1 MCMHRGLSVHH
12 KGTVKYCI
20 KNTNDLLTQPP
31 LMDKRQ
37 TQTRMKIFSEPEY
50 YPTPSEK
57 VATFDHTAS
66 SRSSTNQTKQTHRVR
81 HLLRADIPALIV
93 YLSSPIDPVDYT
105 VFADFF
111 LVYRA
116 FLSPLQLHELL
127 VSRFRWA
134 YIETIARDAPQT
146 SIGEVALVRTFT
158 LLRHSL
164 LNWFLRD
171 FAPNNELRALMLRFL
186 NDDYS
191 AMPKIVRQCVVNLK
205 KVWIAQCKM
214 AWDGIVFEQ
223 PATTAEWGS
232 FELRD
237 VDDMAREQKRRSV
250 LSWAAWQREASPT
263 ARNDSMLSV
272 YNGGINASKTPQAT
286 SEPPRT
292 ASMLLYPRDE
302 SNMHNTA
309 EQSLPMTAETPTD
322 KGIDSDM
329 AKRRTLVQRMSKVIT
344 DVDYPRSPEINR
356 IIPPTPAKKLEF
368 ILDSIYIP
376 EDQKQEAEAN
386 GVPTTRG
393 TNTANTRASRGL
405 SRSSS
410 LLYRGAVSL
419 LAKWKR
425 NHSREGNI
433 TQMTPSKDV
442 SQYEKPE
449 MDTFV
454 KYVISISS
462 LDHENSETNTQLPKF
477 DILSARTIDEV
488 EYLISLEHKLVDEV
502 DAFTSSSVNQDI
514 SKTVMNLEPRR
525 PNAYGNSNFT
535 ALDNLDLYQTM
546 NTIGRS
552 VISLTNTLQR
562 SNANTVV
569 KTQTELPTEAHQQN
583 TGFPYLSPSFDRR
596 MVRSTTA
603 ATISA
608 STSKSIAV
616 FPNEANDEEGAN
628 GPQKLIFH
636 ESETVTYDAISVVT
650 SQQNGSPLKR
660 QLHDSS
666 DDLIQGANNDS
677 VIRDGSPASSVT
689 YDSDLSATSPGLSN
703 GLSERSEES
712 TPGAVRELIPSLSNK
727 GISKKV
733 SSDNLREFTFE
744 DEEKSVTSSIAD
756 APEVS
761 PTPEIPDDAVSIS
774 LSEENTDD
782 EIPDDIPPLRSE
794 TINIGTPTSF
804 TSPLVT
810 TKKMVVRPASGRIS
824 IMKRRTIHTTPIT
837 RGSIGKSPLRRP
849 NTFLKD
855 QDFLDRDNK
864 LFENELQ
871 MAKLEETNRRES
883 FTPSVSTSKLFT
895 SVHNSPMKNA
905 SPKKITIDD
914 GGRIRLSIAPSM
926 NSIQSGSSLS
936 SSLSIHSPLKNK
948 RINNLREEFQKGD
961 ISGMSEYDAAAG
973 NKYVFSPDNDS
984 LNAASPEKDLEQ
996 LKNKFLQSNNNSEHI
1011 SQSSDLGSTPRRDS
1025 ASTPT
1030 KDANDDLNPANLK
1043 DIADMP
1049 DDSLHDDPV
1058 NVAMMKLEGTY
1069 KKGADQLKMQSSPDV
1084 SNVGK
1089 DVALLSLEQVASIPR
1104 TPGEKRRSL
1113 LIERRRKTIMTI
1125 PFTPQT
1131 QKSTTAESDS
1141 ILDKAAMEKIQELM
1155 GSYEIEDQNLQISN
1169 NQHHIPFILMYDSQ
1183 SVAEQLTL
1191 IEKELLKEIDWK
1203 DMLDLNIEYQGPN
1216 VTSWLQLLIGNESL
1230 SGIDLMVARFNLTV
1244 TWIISEISLTQ
1255 DIKMRRNTI
1264 QRFIH
1269 VADHCLKFQ
1278 NYNTLMEIVLALS
1291 STTVQKMI
1299 DAWRLIEPG
1308 DLLTWEELKNIS
1320 NLNSNYSS
1328 IRQLLSEVNPLIG
1341 CIPFIAIYLS
1351 DLAINSE
1358 KKTWIKEDAIV
1369 NYNKFDM
1376 NVQIVKHF
1384 IQLSQWSKFYAFKP
1398 DHELLSK
1405 CVYITA
1411 LTDDEITQLNTGMQ
1425 L

>member
-1 MCMHRGLSVHH
+1 
-12 KGTVKYCI
+12 
-20 KNTNDLLTQPP
+20 
-31 LMDKRQ
+31 
-37 TQTRMKIFSEPEY
+37 MKVFSEPEY

-57 VATFDHTAS
+57 VATFATGNAP
-66 SRSSTNQTKQTHRVR
+66 STPGVAKQAQQVR
-81 HLLRADIPALIV
+81 RLLRADIPALIV
-93 YLSSPIDPVDYT
+93 YLSSPIDAVDYS

-127 VSRFRWA
+127 ISRFRWA
-134 YIETIARDAPQT
+134 YIETIAREAPQT

-171 FAPNNELRALMLRFL
+171 FTPDSELRALLLRFL

-191 AMPKIVRQCVVNLK
+191 AMPTIVRQCVVNLK
-205 KVWIAQCKM
+205 KVWVAQCKM
-214 AWDGIVFEQ
+214 AWDGVVFDQ
-223 PATTAEWGS
+223 PATAAEWGA
-232 FELRD
+232 FVLRD
-237 VDDMAREQKRRSV
+237 VDDLARQQKRRSV

-263 ARNDSMLSV
+263 ARNDSMLSLF
-272 YNGGINASKTPQAT
+272 NSGPQGSRPLQAT
-286 SEPPRT
+286 KEPPRT
-292 ASMLLYPRDE
+292 GSMLLYPHDE
-302 SNMHNTA
+302 SNMHSVRGPAAT
-309 EQSLPMTAETPTD
+309 QPVPGTPTQNGLNSD
-322 KGIDSDM
+322 KN
-329 AKRRTLVQRMSKVIT
+329 KRRTLVQRMSKVIT

-368 ILDSIYIP
+368 ILDSMYIP
-376 EDQKQEAEAN
+376 EEQAQEDAKPAA
-386 GVPTTRG
+386 VATTNE
-393 TNTANTRASRGL
+393 TTTAAAHARASRGI

-425 NHSREGNI
+425 NHSRDGNI
-433 TQMTPSKDV
+433 THMTPTKDV

-449 MDTFV
+449 MDRFV

-462 LDHENSETNTQLPKF
+462 LDHENSDTSTQLPKF

-502 DAFTSSSVNQDI
+502 DAFTNSSDNQDAN
-514 SKTVMNLEPRR
+514 SKAVMNLEPRR
-525 PNAYGNSNFT
+525 ANVYGNSNFT
-535 ALDNLDLYQTM
+535 ALDNLDLYQTV
-546 NTIGRS
+546 NTIARS

-562 SNANTVV
+562 SNANTAV
-569 KTQTELPTEAHQQN
+569 KAQDETQAEVQN
-583 TGFPYLSPSFDRR
+583 TNTEFPYLSPSFDRR

-603 ATISA
+603 TTVSL
-608 STSKSIAV
+608 STSKKV
-616 FPNEANDEEGAN
+616 VTLNNDTDVAQGTN
-628 GPQKLIFH
+628 GPQKLVFH
-636 ESETVTYDAISVVT
+636 ESQTVTYDAISVVT
-650 SQQNGSPLKR
+650 SQQHGSPLKR
-660 QLHDSS
+660 QLPDSS
-666 DDLIQGANNDS
+666 ENIIQSSDVDS
-677 VIRDGSPASSVT
+677 VRRAESPASSVT

-703 GLSERSEES
+703 GLSEKSQES
-712 TPGAVRELIPSLSNK
+712 TPGPVREIIAPLPSQGL
-727 GISKKV
+727 SKKV
-733 SSDNLREFTFE
+733 SSENLREFTFE
-744 DEEKSVTSSIAD
+744 DQDK
-756 APEVS
+756 PEPS
-761 PTPEIPDDAVSIS
+761 KTPEIPEDAVSVS
-774 LSEENTDD
+774 LSLSDENDDD
-782 EIPDDIPPLRSE
+782 EMSDDIQPLE
-794 TINIGTPTSF
+794 ATTLKLGTPSSF
-804 TSPLVT
+804 ASPLER
-810 TKKMVVRPASGRIS
+810 TKKMMVRPASGRIS
-824 IMKRRTIHTTPIT
+824 IMKRRTIQTTPLG

-855 QDFLDRDNK
+855 QDFISKDNI

-871 MAKLEETNRRES
+871 MSKLEERNRRES
-883 FTPSVSTSKLFT
+883 FTPSVSTSKLFN
-895 SVHNSPMKNA
+895 SVHNSPMKSG

-936 SSLSIHSPLKNK
+936 SSLSIRSPLKDK
-948 RINNLREEFQKGD
+948 RVNNLRDEFQKGD
-961 ISGMSEYDAAAG
+961 ISGMSDIEAEAG

-984 LNAASPEKDLEQ
+984 FNAASPEKDLEQ

-1011 SQSSDLGSTPRRDS
+1011 SQSSDLGSTPRRES
-1025 ASTPT
+1025 ISSTS
-1030 KDANDDLNPANLK
+1030 KNANDDLNPTNLK

-1049 DDSLHDDPV
+1049 DDSMHDDPV
-1058 NVAMMKLEGTY
+1058 NVAMTKLEGTY
-1069 KKGADQLKMQSSPDV
+1069 TKGADQIKMQSSPDV

-1089 DVALLSLEQVASIPR
+1089 DVGLLSLEQVASIPR

-1131 QKSTTAESDS
+1131 QQSTTADSDS

-1183 SVAEQLTL
+1183 SVAEQMTL

-1216 VTSWLQLLIGNESL
+1216 VTSWLQLLIGNENL
-1230 SGIDLMVARFNLTV
+1230 SGIDLMVARFNLMV

-1255 DIKMRRNTI
+1255 DVKMRRNTI

-1269 VADHCLKFQ
+1269 VAEHCLKFQ
-1278 NYNTLMEIVLALS
+1278 NFNTLMEIVLALS

-1308 DLLTWEELKNIS
+1308 DLLTWEELKNVS
-1320 NLNSNYSS
+1320 NLNNNYSS
-1328 IRQLLSEVNPLIG
+1328 IRQLLSEVDPLVG

-1358 KKTWIKEDAIV
+1358 KKTWIEEDKIV

-1398 DHELLSK
+1398 EHELLSK

-1411 LTDDEITQLNTGMQ
+1411 LTDDEITQLNSGMQ